1 MGKRRR
7 PRPWPPAR
15 WQEHGR
21 RRGLSHGDSS
31 PGILR
36 RVTSSPDRRWE
47 SATEWPLTISAVA
60 FLAAYAWPILDS
72 GLASPWSTLCLVV
85 TWGTWA
91 LFALDYL
98 VRLALAEDRAHF
110 LRRNLVDLT
119 VIVLP
124 LVRPLRLLRLLT
136 ALNAPNRRAG
146 GSLRGRVAV
155 YVVGSTILV
164 LFVAA
169 LAVLD
174 AERDKPGA
182 NIVNFPD
189 ALWWSITTVSTVGYG
204 DRFPVSGA
212 GRLIAAGLM
221 VAGIALLGVVTASLA
236 SWLISKV
243 REVQE
248 DSQAATRRDVTAL
261 TAEVAPLRR
270 DLSTLHRT

>member
-1 MGKRRR
+1 MVD
-7 PRPWPPAR
+7 ALS
-15 WQEHGR
+15 GR
-21 RRGLSHGDSS
+21 
-31 PGILR
+31 
-36 RVTSSPDRRWE
+36 
-47 SATEWPLTISAVA
+47 
-60 FLAAYAWPILDS
+60 
-72 GLASPWSTLCLVV
+72 
-85 TWGTWA
+85 
-91 LFALDYL
+91 
-98 VRLALAEDRAHF
+98 
-110 LRRNLVDLT
+110 DLG
-119 VIVLP
+119 
-124 LVRPLRLLRLLT
+124 
-136 ALNAPNRRAG
+136 NM
-146 GSLRGRVAV
+146 GSLRAGLPCPVSARGGPRAFSPKKPSRPDGHRVAARTSLAPAASADGTERPESSGGRVAARQSGRL
-155 YVVGSTILV
+155 VVGSTILV